1 MTSTLPAESVLPLAA
16 ADLACYAQLV
26 YPGFE
31 LPWHLELLVDHLEA
45 VERGEIKRLMIFKP
59 PRHGGSLTSVRLFPS
74 WYLGRNPG
82 RSVIV
87 ATYGQDLGDDHGRA
101 VRNFLAD
108 PMHTEVFP
116 ACKLSPSSERHQPL
130 LHHCGR
136 RRFFRWPSRPDYRSR
151 GFPGDHRRPD

>member
-59 PRHGGSLTSVRLFPS
+59 PRHGGSLTSVRLFPG
-74 WYLGRNPG
+74 WYLGRNPD

-87 ATYGQDLGDDHGRA
+87 ATYGQDLHGEARGWGA
-101 VRNFLAD
+101 N
-108 PMHTEVFP
+108 P
-116 ACKLSPSSERHQPL
+116 PSLRLPEAGQVINPVEQVQPL
-130 LHHCGR
+130 DGNAAAVAAIKEEA
-136 RRFFRWPSRPDYRSR
+136 PSDEHPT
-151 GFPGDHRRPD
+151 G

>member
-87 ATYGQDLGDDHGRA
+87 ATPELYVPGRA
-101 VRNFLAD
+101 T
-108 PMHTEVFP
+108 TEAEWQDFIE
-116 ACKLSPSSERHQPL
+116 LSPPVMISCTPL
-130 LHHCGR
+130 AVPH
-136 RRFFRWPSRPDYRSR
+136 
-151 GFPGDHRRPD
+151 